1 MALSAVALLDWAV
14 LAILCA
20 SLLLGAFRGLVYE
33 VLSVLGWIAAF
44 VAAQWFAADVAAML
58 PIGDA
63 PSTLRFAVGFV
74 LVFVAAA
81 FAAGLM
87 AHLIKTLVQAVGLR
101 PVDRVLGAVFGLL
114 RGVIWVLIGGVV
126 VHLTGL
132 HQGAW
137 WQESRS
143 AGVVTDVLHNARP
156 LLPEAFSKFL
166 P

>member
-1 MALSAVALLDWAV
+1 MLNSVALLDWAV
-14 LAILCA
+14 LATLVL
-20 SLLLGAFRGLVYE
+20 SLVLGAVRGLVYE

-44 VAAQWFAADVAAML
+44 VAAQWFAADVAAAL
-58 PIGDA
+58 PMGTA
-63 PSTLRFAVGFV
+63 SATLRFAAGFV

-81 FAAGLM
+81 FAAGLI
-87 AHLIKTLVQAVGLR
+87 ARLIQTLVQAVGLR

-114 RGVIWVLIGGVV
+114 RGAILVLIGGVV
-126 VHLTGL
+126 VHLTGM

-143 AGVVTDVLHNARP
+143 AGVVTEVLHTARP
-156 LLPEAFSKFL
+156 LLPEAFSQFL

>member
-1 MALSAVALLDWAV
+1 MALLDWAV
-14 LAILCA
+14 LAILA
-20 SLLLGAFRGLVYE
+20 MSFVLGAVRGLVYE
-33 VLSVLGWIAAF
+33 VLSVLGWMAAF
-44 VAAQWFAADVAAML
+44 VAAQWFAADVAAQL
-58 PIGDA
+58 PMGA
-63 PSTLRFAVGFV
+63 ASGTLRFAAGFV

-81 FAAGLM
+81 FAAGLV
-87 AHLIKTLVQAVGLR
+87 ARLLKTLVQAVGLR

-114 RGVIWVLIGGVV
+114 RGVILVLIGGVV
-126 VHLTGL
+126 VHLTGM

-143 AGVVTDVLHNARP
+143 AGVVTEALHTARP

>member
-1 MALSAVALLDWAV
+1 MALLDWAV
-14 LAILCA
+14 LAILLM
-20 SLLLGAFRGLVYE
+20 SLLLGAVRGLVYE
-33 VLSVLGWIAAF
+33 VLSVLGWMAAF
-44 VAAQWFAADVAAML
+44 VAAQWFAADVAAKL
-58 PIGDA
+58 PMGTA
-63 PSTLRFAVGFV
+63 SATLRFAAGFV

-81 FAAGLM
+81 FAAGLI
-87 AHLIKTLVQAVGLR
+87 ARLIKTLVQAVGLR

-114 RGVIWVLIGGVV
+114 RGVILVLIGGVV
-126 VHLTGL
+126 VHLTGM

-143 AGVVTDVLHNARP
+143 AGVVTDVLHTSRP